1 MIELN
6 KWQEPITS
14 SIVILDSILHVSV
27 SMVDFTC
34 FYTDVNF
41 CCQYKNTETNPAYG
55 YVGAHDIFNLIKSI
69 RKKCKD
75 KLWNYLVTD
84 EGAWVEEL
92 WFRREA
98 NGMFSVWSKSWTKQF
113 DITKDITECFNWE
126 FNNNTYD
133 TRFIDS

>member
-14 SIVILDSILHVSV
+14 SIDIPNSILHVSV

-55 YVGAHDIFNLIKSI
+55 YVHAHDIFNLIKSI

-75 KLWNYLVTD
+75 KLWNYLVTE

>member
-6 KWQEPITS
+6 KWQEPLTS
-14 SIVILDSILHVSV
+14 STVILDSVLHVSV

-41 CCQYKNTETNPAYG
+41 CYQYKNTETNPAYG
-55 YVGAHDIFNLIKSI
+55 YMRANDIFNLVKSI

-84 EGAWVEEL
+84 DGAWVEEL
-92 WFRREA
+92 WFHRET
-98 NGMFSVWSKSWTKQF
+98 NGMFSVWSKNWTKQF
-113 DITKDITECFNWE
+113 DITKDITECFDWE
-126 FNNNTYD
+126 FNNRTYD
-133 TRFIDS
+133 TRFINS

>member
-14 SIVILDSILHVSV
+14 SIDIPDSILHVSV

-55 YVGAHDIFNLIKSI
+55 YVHAHDIFNLIKSI

-75 KLWNYLVTD
+75 KLWNYLVTE

>member
-14 SIVILDSILHVSV
+14 SIVIPDSILHVSV

-41 CCQYKNTETNPAYG
+41 CYQYKNTETNPAYG
-55 YVGAHDIFNLIKSI
+55 YVRANDIFSLIKSI

-98 NGMFSVWSKSWTKQF
+98 NGMFSVWSKNWTKQF

>member
-14 SIVILDSILHVSV
+14 SIDIPESILHVSV

-41 CCQYKNTETNPAYG
+41 CYQYKDTETNPAYG
-55 YVGAHDIFNLIKSI
+55 YVRANDIFNLVKSI

-75 KLWNYLVTD
+75 KLWNYLVTE